1 MLDLSQGVPRD
12 PPHQSF
18 TQSLSEVSLNPD
30 ASRYGPIL
38 GESALRKGYAD
49 EMNLLYRLPSSSFL
63 SEQDVGITAGCNM
76 AFLTVLMALC
86 PPGESS
92 VLLPLPAYFNF
103 GMSLSLK
110 SVQPVYIPTDPE
122 DRFTPSLDA
131 ARQYLSSDAA
141 KGTVKPRMILL
152 VSPSNPTGT
161 VFAPDELRGWYGLAK
176 EFGVALVV
184 DETYREFVEDAEGGE
199 GMGRPHG
206 LFEVED
212 WRSTVISLGS
222 FSSESR
228 GLIRVQSELTV
239 QRGTGY
245 RVTGW
250 VVSSPRRSCSI
261 T

>member
-12 PPHQSF
+12 PPHPSF

-245 RVTGW
+245 LDTGW
-250 VVSSPRRSCSI
+250 AVSSPRRSCSI